1 MERKGRVLIIGA
13 NGLVGR
19 AIKEAFEA
27 DYEVHAVDK
36 DQVDVTVYNSVKRL
50 IKDLSPHVVVN
61 AAGFSDVDA
70 CERKSQ
76 LAFAVNAEGAKNVAK
91 AASLVKAK
99 VVYISSDYV
108 FDGKKNA
115 PYTEEDQP
123 NPLNVYGESKLL
135 GEKYV
140 QDLSEDFLI
149 VRTQWLFGPHGKN
162 FVDTLLYLLDQ
173 GQERIEVVEDLVGS
187 PTYTLDLAEALKV
200 LLKKDA
206 WGIYHVSNSG
216 QCSWYELARE
226 VLNLMGKD
234 KVELVPIS
242 SADLTRPARRPIFSV
257 LSKEK
262 FERDTGMKMRPWQ
275 EALAE
280 YLKRKKE
287 GQG

>member
-19 AIKEAFEA
+19 AMKEVFEA
-27 DYEVHAVDK
+27 EYEVHAVDK
-36 DQVDVTVYNSVKRL
+36 DQVDVTVYNSVKRV
-50 IKDLSPHVVVN
+50 IKDLSPQVVVN

-91 AASLVKAK
+91 AVSLVKAK
-99 VVYISSDYV
+99 MVYISSDYV
-108 FDGKKNA
+108 FDGKKNT

-135 GEKYV
+135 GERYV

-149 VRTQWLFGPHGKN
+149 IRTQWLFGPHGRN
-162 FVDTLLYLLDQ
+162 FVDTLLSLLDQ
-173 GQERIEVVEDLVGS
+173 GQERIEVVDDLVGS

-206 WGIYHVSNSG
+206 WGIYHISNSG

-280 YLKRKKE
+280 YLKRKRE

>member
-19 AIKEAFEA
+19 AIKEAFETE
-27 DYEVHAVDK
+27 YEVHAVDK
-36 DQVDVTVYNSVKRL
+36 DEVDVTIYNSVKRV
-50 IKDLSPHVVVN
+50 IKGLSPQVVVN

-99 VVYISSDYV
+99 MVYISSDYV
-108 FDGKKNA
+108 FDGKKDT

-135 GEKYV
+135 GERYV

-149 VRTQWLFGPHGKN
+149 VRTQWLFGPHGRN

-173 GQERIEVVEDLVGS
+173 GQERIEVVDDLVGS

-216 QCSWYELARE
+216 QCSWYELACE
-226 VLNLMGKD
+226 VLKLIGKD

-280 YLKRKKE
+280 YLRRKKE
-287 GQG
+287 GQR